1 MIICRTPFRISLF
14 GGGTDF
20 PSWYKKNLGMVIS
33 GSINKY
39 CYITVRNL
47 PSVFKYNFRLRYHE
61 TEQVKNINKIKHGP
75 YKEVLKHFNYH
86 NDNIEIVHSADL
98 PSLSGLGG
106 SSSST
111 VCAIH
116 AVSALRDQLLNKKK
130 IAKLALK
137 IEQEKLKESVGSQ
150 DQITAA
156 FGGFNLIEFNTLSD
170 FHVQNIINEEK
181 INYLNQS
188 SILLYTGIRRLSEK
202 IEKQKITNINK
213 GKIKENLDSI
223 NNITEQA
230 LDEFT
235 KRKMNLKKIGSLM
248 NLYWEQK
255 KQLTGNV
262 SNKHIDNICNIAMK
276 NGAYGVKLLGSGGG
290 GFVYIL
296 CPAKLRNKICN
307 KLKKYK
313 IVNFNFENSGSTI
326 IYNKTLF

>member
-47 PSVFKYNFRLRYHE
+47 PSVFKFNFRLRYHE

-235 KRKMNLKKIGSLM
+235 KRKMNLKKL
-248 NLYWEQK
+248 
-255 KQLTGNV
+255 V
-262 SNKHIDNICNIAMK
+262 
-276 NGAYGVKLLGSGGG
+276 V
-290 GFVYIL
+290 
-296 CPAKLRNKICN
+296 
-307 KLKKYK
+307 
-313 IVNFNFENSGSTI
+313 
-326 IYNKTLF
+326 